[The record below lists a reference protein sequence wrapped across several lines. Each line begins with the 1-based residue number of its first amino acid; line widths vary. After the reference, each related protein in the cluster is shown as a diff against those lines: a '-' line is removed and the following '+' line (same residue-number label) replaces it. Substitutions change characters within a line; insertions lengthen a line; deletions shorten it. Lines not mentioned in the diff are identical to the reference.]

1 MLARSSLNTEILHV
15 FKDIL
20 RRCIAEEASQAD
32 RGRLAEWGALLLG
45 CQRPAVPSAGR
56 AFLLL
61 LRVWSLRTQVN
72 LRPDISGAIWRPRV
86 DKGDICIVIMAVVHH
101 TTEQSQVLPRPKT
114 KRNLI
119 HWIKCIFNVFI
130 LIITSTA
137 FISPCLHE
145 SFKMK
150 ELCTFRTF
158 SIGTNN
164 STLFIADPH
173 TQALKGK
180 ECCQVK

>member
-32 RGRLAEWGALLLG
+32 RGRLAERAAPLLG

-72 LRPDISGAIWRPRV
+72 LRPVISGAIWRPRI

-101 TTEQSQVLPRPKT
+101 TAEQSQVLPRPKT

-119 HWIKCIFNVFI
+119 HWSKCIFNVFI

-137 FISPCLHE
+137 FVSPVC
-145 SFKMK
+145 MK
-150 ELCTFRTF
+150 ASKWRSCVHSVR
-158 SIGTNN
+158 
-164 STLFIADPH
+164 
-173 TQALKGK
+173 
-180 ECCQVK
+180 